1 MGRAVVPTVADIGG
15 GLRLVH
21 IHNRGAGAA
30 IFGVDILAGSRNETP
45 DTYGLAHFVEH
56 TIFKGTTKR
65 KAWNIIN
72 RMESVGGELNAYTT
86 KEETV
91 VYSVFPSG
99 HTSRAVELI
108 SDLICNSTFPNA
120 ELDKE
125 REVVMNEINS
135 YLDSPSEAVFDLF
148 ESELFRGTPLA
159 HNILGTEETVARLST
174 DDCRNF
180 IDAYYTAGN
189 MVAFYAGPMG
199 FDSVAIQINRHFSS
213 LKSAKPSNNPDN
225 GISTPSIGRNT
236 TRQSVGSHQAHAV
249 LGITAPP
256 VNSRERYAYSLFAN
270 IIGGPGMNS
279 LLNVVLRERRGL
291 VYNVDASA
299 AFYTDTGT
307 LELYFG
313 CDNDSLARCL
323 RLIDNTMKRLADGTE
338 LSPAKLD
345 RAKKQY
351 IGQLAIAAENR
362 ENRIMSEARTAL
374 LLGMPLS
381 YELTRENI
389 REVSMEQLKSVA
401 NKFSDS
407 CLYVLGE

>member
-91 VYSVFPSG
+91 VYS
-99 HTSRAVELI
+99 
-108 SDLICNSTFPNA
+108 
-120 ELDKE
+120 
-125 REVVMNEINS
+125 

-180 IDAYYTAGN
+180 IDAHYTSGN

-213 LKSAKPSNNPDN
+213 LKSAKPDNNQDN
-225 GISTPSIGRNT
+225 GSLMPSIGRNT
-236 TRQSVGSHQAHAV
+236 TRQSIGSHQAHAV

-351 IGQLAIAAENR
+351 LGQLAIAAENR
-362 ENRIMSEARTAL
+362 ENRIMSEARTTL

-389 REVSMEQLKSVA
+389 QEVSMDQLKSVA
-401 NKFSDS
+401 NKFSDA

>member
-148 ESELFRGTPLA
+148 ES
-159 HNILGTEETVARLST
+159 
-174 DDCRNF
+174 
-180 IDAYYTAGN
+180 
-189 MVAFYAGPMG
+189 
-199 FDSVAIQINRHFSS
+199 
-213 LKSAKPSNNPDN
+213 
-225 GISTPSIGRNT
+225 
-236 TRQSVGSHQAHAV
+236 
-249 LGITAPP
+249 
-256 VNSRERYAYSLFAN
+256 
-270 IIGGPGMNS
+270 
-279 LLNVVLRERRGL
+279 
-291 VYNVDASA
+291 
-299 AFYTDTGT
+299 
-307 LELYFG
+307 
-313 CDNDSLARCL
+313 
-323 RLIDNTMKRLADGTE
+323 
-338 LSPAKLD
+338 
-345 RAKKQY
+345 
-351 IGQLAIAAENR
+351 
-362 ENRIMSEARTAL
+362 
-374 LLGMPLS
+374 
-381 YELTRENI
+381 
-389 REVSMEQLKSVA
+389 
-401 NKFSDS
+401 
-407 CLYVLGE
+407 